1 MWVLHVYCVRKRRS
15 LIPNYE
21 MINGPS
27 VVEKWVQILHS
38 IHQTHGVAIATTR
51 GERKLFCGNSLTSSI
66 NILHISTY
74 TVRKVLADFAV
85 CDWRCYIAK
94 VLCDVKFS
102 HIEGNSR
109 KFSHIQLS
117 NIVSSVKLSNSAR
130 ADIYTLRKQYFFWKD
145 NVNEF
150 KISFPPSEYYLLKP
164 EYIFS

>member
-1 MWVLHVYCVRKRRS
+1 MYCVRKRRS

-27 VVEKWVQILHS
+27 VVEKWVQILPI

-85 CDWRCYIAK
+85 CD

-102 HIEGNSR
+102 HIEGNGR

-130 ADIYTLRKQYFFWKD
+130 ADIYTLRKQYFF
-145 NVNEF
+145 
-150 KISFPPSEYYLLKP
+150 
-164 EYIFS
+164 